1 MSTSVGTIS
10 LDMILNGS
18 QFRKQMSNIQNQANS
33 AGEKISASFKKIG
46 LAVAAAFSV
55 KKIADFGKECIDLG
69 SNLAEVQNVVDVTF
83 TTMSN
88 KVDQWAKSAANSYG
102 LSETMAKKFTGTFG
116 SMAEAFGFTEKQSYD
131 MATAL
136 TGLAGDVASFYN
148 ISQDEAYTKLKSVFS
163 GETETLKDLGVVMT
177 QNALDNYALAQ
188 GIGKTTAKMTEAE
201 KVSLRFSFV
210 QSQLANAQ
218 GDFSRT
224 SDSWANQVRVLQLRF
239 DSLKATL
246 GQAFI
251 KVLTPVI
258 KLLNSVIEKISVA
271 AQAFSDFINKIFGED
286 NSSAMGNTASEIV
299 DASANLQST
308 SDSANTNLNNA
319 AKSAESIKNSLAGFD
334 KLNVIGN
341 KNDGSEVGADSGI
354 SVSSGVSGLSQNAE
368 NTGKSIEDKLTGVFQ
383 NLYENSG
390 AKTFID
396 KVQTGIDSVN
406 WSNIDKNCQTIFNN
420 LKPIA
425 SHAMN
430 GVLKVGKSAFGTLGS
445 IIGGQISVVGKSV
458 ETVSGGVAKWL
469 QNDKEKI
476 IKFIDDI
483 STNYSNGFDNLSGFF
498 DQWYGLM
505 GQSIDRMRPTM
516 EGAISTFLSG
526 MTDFAGNIG
535 LVFSSSFEIATD
547 KMLEWVENDAPE
559 ISLFFDN
566 LQLQIADVLNFFG
579 GVFSDIGTI
588 VGEWWFGSGGG
599 AEIFE
604 NVCEMFTNIGTTF
617 MNVYNEWIMPVW
629 NFIVGLFQSAWDNCL
644 KPVFDSLLGFFG
656 KVADGI
662 ASIWNFISPFVNWII
677 DVCAPYITMA
687 LNAIGA
693 VFDTLF
699 SIVGGVISG
708 IIDFFSGLI
717 DFFVGVFTLDFDKA
731 IKGFVEMVVG
741 AFEGIWSVVKGIIN
755 LIIDG
760 INMLWTGIYVAVKA
774 IVDTVGGVAGAIGD
788 LFGQD
793 WHFSMPEEPPLI
805 PKLAQGGII
814 KAPTLALVGDN
825 AGANTGDPEVVS
837 PLSKLQTM
845 INTSSGQD
853 TVILT
858 QILEY
863 LKKLYELFLL
873 FKAQGGNCF
882 EFSASLNGNEI
893 FNEMIYQNELYKK
906 RHNGESAF

>member
-1 MSTSVGTIS
+1 
-10 LDMILNGS
+10 
-18 QFRKQMSNIQNQANS
+18 
-33 AGEKISASFKKIG
+33 
-46 LAVAAAFSV
+46 
-55 KKIADFGKECIDLG
+55 
-69 SNLAEVQNVVDVTF
+69 
-83 TTMSN
+83 
-88 KVDQWAKSAANSYG
+88 
-102 LSETMAKKFTGTFG
+102 
-116 SMAEAFGFTEKQSYD
+116 
-131 MATAL
+131 
-136 TGLAGDVASFYN
+136 
-148 ISQDEAYTKLKSVFS
+148 
-163 GETETLKDLGVVMT
+163 
-177 QNALDNYALAQ
+177 
-188 GIGKTTAKMTEAE
+188 
-201 KVSLRFSFV
+201 
-210 QSQLANAQ
+210 
-218 GDFSRT
+218 
-224 SDSWANQVRVLQLRF
+224 
-239 DSLKATL
+239 
-246 GQAFI
+246 
-251 KVLTPVI
+251 
-258 KLLNSVIEKISVA
+258 
-271 AQAFSDFINKIFGED
+271 
-286 NSSAMGNTASEIV
+286 
-299 DASANLQST
+299 
-308 SDSANTNLNNA
+308 
-319 AKSAESIKNSLAGFD
+319 
-334 KLNVIGN
+334 
-341 KNDGSEVGADSGI
+341 
-354 SVSSGVSGLSQNAE
+354 
-368 NTGKSIEDKLTGVFQ
+368 
-383 NLYENSG
+383 
-390 AKTFID
+390 
-396 KVQTGIDSVN
+396 
-406 WSNIDKNCQTIFNN
+406 
-420 LKPIA
+420 
-425 SHAMN
+425 
-430 GVLKVGKSAFGTLGS
+430 
-445 IIGGQISVVGKSV
+445 
-458 ETVSGGVAKWL
+458 
-469 QNDKEKI
+469 
-476 IKFIDDI
+476 
-483 STNYSNGFDNLSGFF
+483 
-498 DQWYGLM
+498 
-505 GQSIDRMRPTM
+505 
-516 EGAISTFLSG
+516 
-526 MTDFAGNIG
+526 
-535 LVFSSSFEIATD
+535 VFSSSFEIATD